1 MKGDHS
7 IRKLL
12 MNFLS
17 GIRHPVSGI
26 VALLLIYVCS
36 GTACAGENKTI
47 EEYNEIPGKKAEK
60 QTNPVLYPVNL
71 FRKYISVTDGN
82 RCPMYPTCSQ
92 YCVESFRKNGIV
104 MGWIM
109 SCDRIMRCG
118 GNETDLSSPV
128 WIKGEKR
135 IHDPVSHN
143 DFWWK

>member
-1 MKGDHS
+1 M
-7 IRKLL
+7 
-12 MNFLS
+12 FS
-17 GIRHPVSGI
+17 GI
-26 VALLLIYVCS
+26 AL
-36 GTACAGENKTI
+36 AGERKTTEQDNVMI
-47 EEYNEIPGKKAEK
+47 GGQLEERI
-60 QTNPVLYPVNL
+60 NPVLYPVRL

-92 YCVESFRKNGIV
+92 YCIESFRKNGII

-118 GNETDLSSPV
+118 GNEMDLSSPV
-128 WIKGEKR
+128 WVNGEKH

>member
-1 MKGDHS
+1 MRLLFS
-7 IRKLL
+7 II
-12 MNFLS
+12 FF
-17 GIRHPVSGI
+17 
-26 VALLLIYVCS
+26 LLIYIFS
-36 GTACAGENKTI
+36 GTAFAGERKITEKNNI
-47 EEYNEIPGKKAEK
+47 MLDGQLEK
-60 QTNPVLYPVNL
+60 QINPVLYPVNL